1 MARTAGSSH
10 SAPRPVSGIGSPA
23 TLWSH
28 SFLALLVTQ
37 FTVALNDNIL
47 RWLFIP
53 IGKDLVLQQLKESP
67 DVARSVGSFIF
78 LLPFILLAGWAGA
91 TSDRLSKRTVI
102 IGAKVAE
109 IIVMTLAMVAVLTS
123 NVWGMAIVLF
133 LAGSHS
139 TFFSPAKYGSIPEI
153 VGPKSI
159 SAANGLIGLTTM
171 IAVIVGGSLGNLLYS
186 LTTLPDQHPARQ
198 QGLAPGQYRW
208 WINAAVLLGVATV
221 GLLASLTIKRLP
233 AADPQRRIPINPF
246 LQCYYDLKELF
257 HHRILLLA
265 AVGSTYFWT
274 LGLLMQLTIDKLAV
288 PELVGPYGQ
297 AYVGPMLGILTLGIG
312 LGSMLAGVWSH
323 GRIERGLV
331 TFGAL
336 GITVISLSFAF
347 LPAGTGEWNSS
358 PYFLACG
365 LLFLLG
371 AAAGLYDIPLI
382 SLLQF
387 ESPAHER
394 GRILA
399 AYNFLSFT
407 GMLMGSVI
415 YWFLG
420 SLLGLSA
427 RQMFVCAG
435 LVTFPVF
442 LVILYL
448 TPIDTIRVV
457 FGWLVRSLY
466 RFRVVGIENIPASG
480 PAIIVSNHLSWLDGM
495 LIMLAM
501 PRRIRMIAHV
511 KYVSAPLIRALAKQA
526 GVITI
531 LPGAKSVALG
541 IREARQALKNGELVG
556 IFPEGGMTRTGQ
568 IRGFQPGF
576 LKIARG
582 LDVPIIPVY
591 IDGIWGSIFTYSG
604 GRYFWKWP
612 RLSPLQTTLYI
623 GEPLTHVQ
631 EPWQAHLALCEL
643 GAKIVSQKY
652 SVDEIPPRRFL
663 RTARSLLWRRKVADS
678 TGIEL
683 TGGKLLIASLV
694 LRRFLRR
701 HFLTPDEKHVGV
713 LLPSSVAGVIA
724 NAALA
729 LDRRIAVNLNYTLS
743 EELLNYCIHSAGI
756 KHVLTSR
763 RVLERFPFKLDA
775 TVIFLEDIHS
785 QLTWGNK
792 LIAAIQTWLLP
803 AWVLERILKLH
814 RIQPDDV
821 LTLIF
826 TSGST
831 GKPKGV
837 MLTHRNIGSNVAAF
851 NQILHLRRSDVL
863 CGILPF
869 FHSFG
874 YTTTLWTALQLQP
887 TVVYHFSPLEPRP
900 IGQICRKYKA
910 TILVATPTFLRNFIR
925 RCEPEEFAHLEVVIT
940 GAEKLPSE
948 VADAF
953 EQKFGAR
960 PWEGYGTTETSP
972 VVSSNVPPSRVRE
985 PWFVSA
991 KQGTVGRP
999 IPGVVVKIVDVDT
1012 GEEMG
1017 IGKPGMLLV
1026 KGPNVM
1032 KGYWNAPEQT
1042 AKVIK
1047 DGWYVTGDIAQLDDD
1062 GFISI
1067 TGRLSR
1073 FSKIAGEMV
1082 PHLAVEEAIGKIE
1095 GTGDQETIT
1104 FAVTGIPDEKKGER
1118 LVVLYT
1124 HLRLSPA
1131 EICQALIGDGLP
1143 PLWIPDC
1150 QHFYRVDQMPILGS
1164 GKLDLKGLKDLAQRV
1179 ANEKKW

>member
-1 MARTAGSSH
+1 MTQTPKTSH
-10 SAPRPVSGIGSPA
+10 PVPLPLAEPASPSG
-23 TLWSH
+23 LWSR

-53 IGKDLVLQQLKESP
+53 IGKDLVLQQLKASP

-102 IGAKVAE
+102 ISAKVAE
-109 IIVMTLAMVAVLTS
+109 IIVMTLAIVAILTS
-123 NVWGMAIVLF
+123 NVWGMAVVLF

-139 TFFSPAKYGSIPEI
+139 AFFSPAKYGSIPEI
-153 VGPKSI
+153 VGPKAI

-171 IAVIVGGSLGNLLYS
+171 MAVIVGGSLGNVLYS
-186 LTTLPDQHPARQ
+186 LTTLPNPKLAET
-198 QGLAPGQYRW
+198 QGLGPGQYRW
-208 WINAAVLLGVATV
+208 WINAVVLLGIAVV
-221 GLLASLTIKRLP
+221 GWLASLSIKRLP
-233 AADPQRRIPINPF
+233 AADPQRRIPLNPF
-246 LQCYYDLKELF
+246 LQCYFDLKELCR
-257 HHRILLLA
+257 HRILLLA

-274 LGLLMQLTIDKLAV
+274 LGLLIQLTIDKLAV
-288 PELVGPYGQ
+288 PELVGPRGQ
-297 AYVGPMLGILTLGIG
+297 AFVGPMLGILTLGIG

-331 TFGAL
+331 PFGAL
-336 GITVISLSFAF
+336 GITVVSLSFAF
-347 LPAGTGEWNSS
+347 LPAGTGEWNSW
-358 PYFLACG
+358 PYFLTCG

-371 AAAGLYDIPLI
+371 AVAGLYDIPLI

-407 GMLMGSVI
+407 GMIMGSVI
-415 YWFLG
+415 YWLLG
-420 SLLGLSA
+420 SFLGLSA

-448 TPIDTIRVV
+448 TPIDTIRVL
-457 FGWLVRSLY
+457 FGWFVRLFY
-466 RFRVVGIENIPASG
+466 RFRVVGIESIPAAG

-501 PRRIRMIAHV
+501 PRPIRMIAHV
-511 KYVSAPLIRALAKQA
+511 KYVSAPLISALAKRA

-541 IREARQALKNGELVG
+541 IREARLALEKGELVG

-591 IDGIWGSIFTYSG
+591 IDGIWGSVFTYSG

-612 RLSPLQTTLYI
+612 KLFRLHTTLYV
-623 GEPLTHVQ
+623 GQPLTGIR
-631 EPWQAHLALCEL
+631 EAWQAHLALCEL
-643 GAKIVSQKY
+643 GAKIVSQRR
-652 SVDEIPPRRFL
+652 SIDDIPPRRFL

-683 TGGKLLIASLV
+683 TGGRLLIASLA

-701 HFLTPDEKHVGV
+701 LFWKPGEDHVGV

-743 EELLNYCIHSAGI
+743 EELINYCIHSAGI

-775 TVIFLEDIHS
+775 TVVYLEDVS
-785 QLTWGNK
+785 AQLSLGDK
-792 LIAAIQTWLLP
+792 LVAALQTWLLP
-803 AWVLERILKLH
+803 AWVLERLLGLQ
-814 RIQPDDV
+814 RIHPDDV
-821 LTLIF
+821 LALVF

-837 MLTHRNIGSNVAAF
+837 MLTHRNVGSNVTAF
-851 NQILHLRRSDVL
+851 NQILHLHRSDVL

-874 YTTTLWTALQLQP
+874 YTTTLWTALQLRP
-887 TVVYHFSPLEPRP
+887 TVAYHFSPLEPRP
-900 IGQICRKYKA
+900 IGQICRKYRA
-910 TILVATPTFLRNFIR
+910 TILVATPTFLRNYIR
-925 RCEPEEFAHLEVVIT
+925 RCEPEDFANLEVIIT
-940 GAEKLPSE
+940 GAEKLPPE
-948 VADAF
+948 VADTF
-953 EQKFGAR
+953 ERKFGVR

-991 KQGTVGRP
+991 KEGTVGRP
-999 IPGVVVKIVDVDT
+999 IPGVVVKVVDLET
-1012 GEEMG
+1012 GEDLG
-1017 IGKPGMLLV
+1017 VGKPGMLLV

-1032 KGYWNAPEQT
+1032 KGYWNDPEQT
-1042 AKVIK
+1042 ANVIR
-1047 DGWYVTGDIAQLDDD
+1047 DGWYITGDIAQLDDD

-1082 PHLAVEEAIGKIE
+1082 PHLAIEEAIGKIE

-1104 FAVTGIPDEKKGER
+1104 FAVTGVPDEKKGER

-1131 EICQALIGDGLP
+1131 EICQNLLSVGLP
-1143 PLWIPDC
+1143 PLWIPSAE
-1150 QHFYRVDQMPILGS
+1150 HFYRVDQIPVLGT
-1164 GKLDLKGLKDLAQRV
+1164 GKLDIKSLKDLAQRV
-1179 ANEKKW
+1179 VSESQ

>member
-1 MARTAGSSH
+1 MTKLPGDRHSSATAAGVSQVSS
-10 SAPRPVSGIGSPA
+10 S
-23 TLWSH
+23 LWSR

-53 IGKDLVLQQLKESP
+53 IGKDLVLEQLKESP

-91 TSDRLSKRTVI
+91 TSDRFSKRTVI

-109 IIVMTLAMVAVLTS
+109 IIVMTLAIVAILTS
-123 NVWGMAIVLF
+123 NVWAMAVVLF
-133 LAGSHS
+133 LAGTHS
-139 TFFSPAKYGSIPEI
+139 AFFSPSKYGSIPEI
-153 VGPKSI
+153 VGPKLI
-159 SAANGLIGLTTM
+159 SAANGVIGLTTM
-171 IAVIVGGSLGNLLYS
+171 IAVIVGGSVGNLLYS
-186 LTTLPDQHPARQ
+186 LTTIRDPALAQAR
-198 QGLAPGQYRW
+198 GLGPGQYRW
-208 WINAAVLLGVATV
+208 WINAVVLLGVATL
-221 GLLASLTIKRLP
+221 GWLTSLAIKRLP
-233 AADPQRRIPINPF
+233 AADPQRRIPLNPF
-246 LQCYYDLKELF
+246 LQCYYDLKELSR
-257 HHRILLLA
+257 HRVLLLA
-265 AVGSTYFWT
+265 AIGSTYFWT

-331 TFGAL
+331 PLGAL
-336 GITVISLSFAF
+336 GITVISLAFAF
-347 LPAGTGEWNSS
+347 LPAGTGHWNSS

-382 SLLQF
+382 SILQF

-407 GMLMGSVI
+407 GMIMGSVI

-420 SLLGLSA
+420 SFLGLSA

-435 LVTFPVF
+435 IVTFPVF
-442 LVILYL
+442 LIILYL
-448 TPIDTIRVV
+448 TPIDVIRVL
-457 FGWLVRSLY
+457 FGWLMRWLY
-466 RFRVVGIENIPASG
+466 RFRVVGLENVPADG

-495 LIMLAM
+495 MIMLAM
-501 PRRIRMIAHV
+501 PRPIRMIAHL
-511 KYVSAPLIRALAKQA
+511 KYINAPIIRDLAKRA
-526 GVITI
+526 GVIAI

-541 IREARQALKNGELVG
+541 IREARQALEDGELVG

-612 RLSPLQTTLYI
+612 GLRPLRVTLYV
-623 GEPLTHVQ
+623 GQPLRNIR
-631 EPWQAHLALCEL
+631 EAWQAHLALASL
-643 GAKIVSQKY
+643 GAEVVSQKNTI
-652 SVDEIPPRRFL
+652 DHIPPRRFL
-663 RTARSLLWRRKVADS
+663 RTARSLLWGRKIADS

-683 TGGKLLIASLV
+683 TGGRLLIASLA

-701 HFLTPDEKHVGV
+701 HYLKPDETQVGV
-713 LLPSSVAGVIA
+713 LLPSSVAGVVT

-743 EELLNYCIHSAGI
+743 EDLINYCIRSAGV

-763 RVLERFPFKLDA
+763 RMLERFPFKLEA
-775 TVIFLEDIHS
+775 TVVFLEDIYS
-785 QLTWGNK
+785 QLELADK
-792 LIAAIQTWLLP
+792 LISAFQAYLLP
-803 AWVLERILKLH
+803 AWVLERLLGLH
-814 RIQPDDV
+814 RIDPDDV

-831 GKPKGV
+831 GRPKGV

-874 YTTTLWTALQLQP
+874 YTTTLWTALQLKP
-887 TVVYHFSPLEPRP
+887 MVVYHFSPLEPRP

-910 TILVATPTFLRNFIR
+910 TILVATPTFLRNYVR
-925 RCEPEEFAHLEVVIT
+925 RCEPEDFAHLEVVIT
-940 GAEKLPSE
+940 GAEKLPPE

-953 EQKFGAR
+953 EQKFGVR
-960 PWEGYGTTETSP
+960 PWEGYGLTETSP

-999 IPGVVVKIVDVDT
+999 IPGVAVKVVDVET
-1012 GEEMG
+1012 GEDLG
-1017 IGKPGMLLV
+1017 VGKQGMLLV

-1032 KGYWNAPEQT
+1032 KGYWNDPEQT

-1047 DGWYVTGDIAQLDDD
+1047 DGWYITGDLAQLDED
-1062 GFISI
+1062 GFITI

-1082 PHLAVEEAIGKIE
+1082 PHLAVEEAIGRIE
-1095 GTGDQETIT
+1095 MTGDQETIT
-1104 FAVTGIPDEKKGER
+1104 FAVTGVPDEKKGER

-1124 HLRLSPA
+1124 QLQHTPS
-1131 EICQALIGDGLP
+1131 EICRALQSNGLP
-1143 PLWIPDC
+1143 PLWVPDTE
-1150 QHFYRVDQMPILGS
+1150 HFYRVDQIPVLGS
-1164 GKLDLKGLKDLAQRV
+1164 GKLDLKALKEMAQQV
-1179 ANEKKW
+1179 AGGRD